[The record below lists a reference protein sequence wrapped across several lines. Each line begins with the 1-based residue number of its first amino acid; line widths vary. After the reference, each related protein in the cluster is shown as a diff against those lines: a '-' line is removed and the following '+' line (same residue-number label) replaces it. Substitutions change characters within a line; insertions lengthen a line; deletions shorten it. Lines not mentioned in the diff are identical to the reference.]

1 MIWGISE
8 IGALLAGWLLLVAAL
23 EAGFR
28 TAFHRQAHWDDA
40 TKSHIGALQGA
51 VLGLLALLLGFTFA
65 MAVSRFDNRK
75 ALVLEEA
82 NAIGTTYLRARFL
95 PSPQNH
101 EVAALL
107 RDYVEARLD
116 FYEAGI
122 ELSRLDAANVKASRI
137 EDQLWALTV
146 AAAAAD
152 PRSVPIGLLI
162 ESVNEVIDV
171 REKRRV
177 ALDNHVP
184 EVVLYLLYVTA
195 AVALGLVGY
204 NSGLAG
210 KRRLA
215 SGAIVAALIALVLT
229 TILDIDRPRRG
240 LILVSQDSLIR
251 LRATLAQ
258 SAQ

>member
-1 MIWGISE
+1 MMWGISE
-8 IGALLAGWLLLVAAL
+8 VGALLVGWVLFVAAI
-23 EAGFR
+23 EVGFR
-28 TAFHRQAHWDDA
+28 TACRRQAQWDDA
-40 TKSHIGALQGA
+40 TKSHVSGLQAA

-65 MAVSRFDNRK
+65 MAVSRFDARK

-82 NAIGTTYLRARFL
+82 NGIGTAYLRARFL

-101 EVAALL
+101 EVAQLL
-107 RDYVEARLD
+107 KDYVAARLD

-122 ELSRLDAANVKASRI
+122 EQGRLDAANATAARI
-137 EDQLWALTV
+137 ESALWASTV
-146 AAAAAD
+146 SAAGTD
-152 PRSVPIGLLI
+152 PGSIPIGLFI

-195 AVALGLVGY
+195 VVALGLVGY
-204 NSGLAG
+204 SAGLAG

-215 SGAIVAALIALVLT
+215 SGAIVAGLIALVLT

-251 LRATLAQ
+251 LGTTLAQ
-258 SAQ
+258 SPQ